1 MVEDEEEEEEKK
13 KEDAEE
19 EEEETWLLLVVVVVK
34 LPFLLLPLLLL
45 LLLLLPPL
53 LLGSLLDLLLKTI
66 AEGARCVCGCLLGNV
81 YTHSPL
87 RESQPMAFRG
97 GSPLGGGI

>member
-1 MVEDEEEEEEKK
+1 MEDDEEEEEEKK

-19 EEEETWLLLVVVVVK
+19 EEEETWLLLLVVVVK
-34 LPFLLLPLLLL
+34 LPFLLLP
-45 LLLLLPPL
+45 LLLPPL